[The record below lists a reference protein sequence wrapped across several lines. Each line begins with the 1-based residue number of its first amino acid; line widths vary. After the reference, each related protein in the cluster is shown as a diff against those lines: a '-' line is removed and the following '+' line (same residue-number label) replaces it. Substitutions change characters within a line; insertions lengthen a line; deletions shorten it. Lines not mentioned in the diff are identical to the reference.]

1 MDSDSTEES
10 APKSD
15 KCLSIVPAPALGNL
29 SLDDVK
35 ITVHGKTLH
44 RKYWPELA
52 RNISLTQSF
61 GDHFN
66 GIPKQVVYPLCR
78 PIPTLYRARY
88 QQEFDYLRW
97 IGGGASSSVYS
108 AMHRLD
114 GRMYALKLIRNISST
129 KSLKRAKNEV
139 DVLALLDHPNVVR
152 YFSCWIEAED
162 ISSPIRP
169 LSPSGHCSESSSETS
184 QSTAPSSSPEVSWA
198 SRSGGD
204 GGGGGVSVAPPSLP
218 HSGDDSSSDE
228 SSSESSSD
236 DDVEANGD
244 RALAVLPNCATKIP
258 PTQLMP
264 QPLTLFIQMELCRY
278 TLADWLNWRN
288 SLPTPQPVS
297 DEGSSSKA
305 VGLLHSYPWS
315 SVDRAEVRWLFDQ
328 TVKGV
333 HYLHLQ
339 GIIHR
344 DIKPANIFI
353 QGPPKMSSPVNAGDG
368 VAACSAAEGVDCQ
381 RSWCYHQLRVK
392 IGDFGL
398 STLLERCLMDES
410 GDDFSH
416 STSPPGPIIEELP
429 KTGPV
434 SSDTILDA
442 PPKTVATT
450 TTTTLSGPLFLLTG
464 NLGTVIY
471 TAPEVMKSNH
481 RGRSFY
487 NHKADVYSLGVV
499 LFQLLY
505 PCRTQSEFIF
515 LIDQIRRHPPSAD
528 VLPREL
534 TLGWPLESKLLR
546 MMLSSQP
553 SDRPDLGEILSEL
566 SSTSEVIISTRRST
580 ADDQLMGSRPHS
592 FLVDQLLYRN
602 RRLEEENAELKRRL
616 GLGDRPLKERH

>member
-1 MDSDSTEES
+1 M
-10 APKSD
+10 
-15 KCLSIVPAPALGNL
+15 
-29 SLDDVK
+29 
-35 ITVHGKTLH
+35 
-44 RKYWPELA
+44 
-52 RNISLTQSF
+52 
-61 GDHFN
+61 
-66 GIPKQVVYPLCR
+66 
-78 PIPTLYRARY
+78 YRARY

-129 KSLKRAKNEV
+129 KSLSRLPLSFLAIVYLLNIFCCSQKRAKNEV

-344 DIKPANIFI
+344 DIKVRACVNIVRMYPSTACSSVPANIFI

-471 TAPEVMKSNH
+471 TAPE
-481 RGRSFY
+481 
-487 NHKADVYSLGVV
+487 ADVYSLGVV